1 MFKFFLVLS
10 IITTPLS
17 LVLLYKGL
25 DNSTNEVVFIIS
37 GMILSVVSTVI
48 SFFLG
53 RKKERYG
60 MILFSV
66 NKLFLVF
73 NIVVNLG
80 YGLFLF
86 LFFKN
91 LLF

>member
-37 GMILSVVSTVI
+37 GMILSVVSTTI

-53 RKKERYG
+53 RKKNYG

-66 NKLFLVF
+66 NKLFLVI
-73 NIVVNLG
+73 NVIINLG
-80 YGLFLF
+80 YLLFLI